1 MSAAQHGPNHQFVI
15 EGFEALLL
23 ARVTQLSPLA
33 RRLLLMVGDGLLL
46 PSAVVLSFWLRLDD
60 PFAKEW
66 HPALSWMV
74 LAAPLVGVLLFWL
87 TGQYKGLTRYVGSRS
102 FYQLALGNG
111 LLMLFL
117 LAFGEFFRLPSPPRS
132 CWLLFWLCATGLCG
146 LMRFSLRDL
155 LWRLSLRGQVDRKS
169 IVIYGAGAAGIQLF
183 SSLSHSDAHRTIGF
197 IDDDATL
204 WGRTIK
210 GIPIAS
216 PDSLLTTG
224 SRPDL
229 VLLAIPSLSKR
240 DRKRIVSRVQKSG
253 CSILAVP
260 AIDALTSG
268 QAQIDA
274 LQPVSIEDLLGR
286 DVVAPQQELL
296 TQPFEGKVVCVTGAG
311 GSIGSELCR
320 QILRLQPR
328 KLLLLERSEP
338 ALYSIHQELQACLQ
352 DEINLIPLLGSARDF
367 DLVRSLFV
375 HEQVQVVLH
384 AAAYKHVPL
393 VEANPLSGLAN
404 NVGST
409 RVICDAALAAG
420 VDQVVLISTDKAV
433 RPTNVMGASKRL
445 AELVVQASADRPGQT
460 CFSMV
465 RFGNV
470 LDSSGSVVPLFRR
483 QIAAGGPITLT
494 HPEVV
499 RYFMTIPEA
508 AQLVLQA
515 AGLAQGGDVFLLD
528 MGEPVKIRELAEQ
541 MIQLSG
547 LQLKDHN
554 HPNGDIEIICT
565 GLRPGEKLYEELL
578 IDADADPTVHPLIFC
593 ARERSLP
600 AGELFPLLDKLEL
613 LQKQQDLSQALILL
627 HQLVPEWVSQR
638 SLPSD
643 RNLQPQRGDQ
653 VMKR

>member
-1 MSAAQHGPNHQFVI
+1 MSAAQHGPHHLFLI
-15 EGFEALLL
+15 EGFKTLVL
-23 ARVTQLSPLA
+23 ARVTQLSPLS

-74 LAAPLVGVLLFWL
+74 LATPLVGVLLFWL

-155 LWRLSLRGQVDRKS
+155 LWKLSLRGQVDRKS

-183 SSLSHSDAHRTIGF
+183 SSLSHSEAHRTIGF
-197 IDDDATL
+197 IDDDPTL

-224 SRPDL
+224 SRPDQ
-229 VLLAIPSLSKR
+229 VLLAIPSLPKK

-260 AIDALTSG
+260 TIDALTSG

-286 DVVAPQQELL
+286 DVVAPRQELL
-296 TQPFEGKVVCVTGAG
+296 NQSFHGKVVCVTGAG

-320 QILRLQPR
+320 QILHLQPQ
-328 KLLLLERSEP
+328 KLVLLERSEP

-352 DEINLIPLLGSARDF
+352 GDTHLIPLLGSARDV
-367 DLVRSLFV
+367 DLVKSLFLR
-375 HEQVQVVLH
+375 EQVQIVLH

-409 RVICDAALAAG
+409 RVICEAALATA
-420 VDQVVLISTDKAV
+420 VEQVLLISTDKAV

-445 AELVVQASADRPGQT
+445 AELVVQAFAQQARQT

-483 QIAAGGPITLT
+483 QIASGGPITLT
-494 HPEVV
+494 HPEIV

-515 AGLAQGGDVFLLD
+515 AGLANGGEVFLLD
-528 MGEPVKIRELAEQ
+528 MGEPVRIRELAEQ

-547 LQLKDHN
+547 LQLKAEQN
-554 HPNGDIEIICT
+554 PSGDIEIICT

-578 IDADADPTVHPLIFC
+578 IDADSQSTEHPLIFC
-593 ARERSLP
+593 ARERSLS
-600 AGELFPLLDKLEL
+600 AEELLPLLDQLEI
-613 LQKQQDLSQALILL
+613 LQKQQKVSQALELL
-627 HQLVPEWVSQR
+627 HQLVPEWAAQDTEVGRQK
-638 SLPSD
+638 
-643 RNLQPQRGDQ
+643 LQFDLGNQAI
-653 VMKR
+653 KK

>member
-1 MSAAQHGPNHQFVI
+1 MLAEHYGLHHLLVI
-15 EGFEALLL
+15 EGFEILVL
-23 ARVTQLSPLA
+23 AYVTQLSPQA

-46 PSAVVLSFWLRLDD
+46 PLAVVLSFWLRLDD

-66 HPALSWMV
+66 RPALSWML
-74 LAAPLVGVLLFWL
+74 LAAPFVGVLLFWF
-87 TGQYKGLTRYVGSRS
+87 TGQYKGLTRYVGSRT
-102 FYQLALGNG
+102 FYQLAAGNG
-111 LLMLFL
+111 LLMLCL
-117 LAFGEFFRLPSPPRS
+117 LAFGEFIRLPSPPRS
-132 CWLLFWLCATGLCG
+132 CWPLFWLCATGLCG

-183 SSLSHSDAHRTIGF
+183 SSLSHSEAHRTIGF
-197 IDDDATL
+197 IDDDSTL

-216 PDSLLTTG
+216 PESLLNTD
-224 SRPDL
+224 SRPDQ
-229 VLLAIPSLSKR
+229 VLLAIPSLSKKE
-240 DRKRIVSRVQKSG
+240 RKRIVSRVQKSG

-260 AIDALTSG
+260 TVDALTSG

-286 DVVAPQQELL
+286 DVVAPRQDLL
-296 TQPFEGKVVCVTGAG
+296 NQSFQGKIVCVTGAG

-320 QILRLQPR
+320 QILRLRPR
-328 KLLLLERSEP
+328 KLVLLERSEP
-338 ALYSIHQELQACLQ
+338 ALYSIHQELQACIRG
-352 DEINLIPLLGSARDF
+352 DVNLIPLLGSARDS

-375 HEQVQVVLH
+375 REQVQIVLH

-409 RVICDAALAAG
+409 RVVCETALATD
-420 VDQVVLISTDKAV
+420 VEQVLLISTDKAV

-445 AELVVQASADRPGQT
+445 AELVVQAFAQQSRQT

-494 HPEVV
+494 HPEIV

-508 AQLVLQA
+508 AQLVLQS
-515 AGLAQGGDVFLLD
+515 AGLAKGGEVFLLD
-528 MGEPVKIRELAEQ
+528 MGEPVRIRELAEQ

-547 LQLKDHN
+547 LQLKDEHN
-554 HPNGDIEIICT
+554 PSGDIEIICT

-578 IDADADPTVHPLIFC
+578 IEADSRPTEHPLIFC
-593 ARERSLP
+593 ARESSLP
-600 AGELFPLLDKLEL
+600 SEELIPLLDQLEL
-613 LQKQQDLSQALILL
+613 LQKQQNVPQVLKLL
-627 HQLVPEWVSQR
+627 HQLVPEWAAQNTDATRQIFPFDS
-638 SLPSD
+638 
-643 RNLQPQRGDQ
+643 GG
-653 VMKR
+653 KAIKK